1 MYSNSALSLNE
12 QKVYIYAD
20 TGCAFSTTGVQIMS
34 ERNLFT
40 HQIGHLL
47 ITLGAIF
54 VNVPSFSRH
63 IDRNTGELLI
73 SLGNKLKARK

>member
-1 MYSNSALSLNE
+1 MSSNSPMSPIQN
-12 QKVYIYAD
+12 QKNYA
-20 TGCAFSTTGVQIMS
+20 CAEGNGGSTESFIPSS
-34 ERNLFT
+34 ERDLLT
-40 HQIGHLL
+40 HQTGHLL
-47 ITLGAIF
+47 VTLGAIF